1 MKVIKKDETVES
13 FDISKIIDAA
23 EKAASRLDTKLSQE
37 DKDALEDAIYT
48 YLSDSTYK
56 YFDDIKTKE
65 LHTIVIQCLKSIGR
79 GDVAKSYQE
88 YRDYKNTYAKNW
100 ETLKETTDTILY
112 RGDKENANF
121 DSSLISTKGSLIK
134 GELAKELYKQF
145 YLSKTEKEL
154 IKRGDIYIHD
164 LRDMLYGSI
173 NCCLFDFATVLK
185 DGFDMCNVHYTE
197 PKTVTSAIN
206 VIGDITLVAS
216 SQQFGGWTIPE
227 IDKILLPYVKK
238 SVNKYKE
245 EAKQYDI
252 PLDLQNDYAV
262 KHTIKDLEQG
272 FQGLELKLNTVVSAR
287 GDFPFTTLSFGQ
299 FDINL
304 DPTDKFWMYQ
314 IGSAIFRTRMK
325 GHGGKQVVFPKLIYL
340 YDENQVNK
348 DSYSKKLFE
357 EAISCSAKCMYPDW
371 LSLSD
376 GKSLVSK
383 EFLKHGY
390 IISAMGCRAYLSPWK
405 DPETN
410 KYIAV
415 GRCNIGAVSLN
426 LPLIMAVAKKEF
438 GNEWKENFWNLLKN
452 RLEVVRNFLR
462 KRYDL
467 IKHTKASTNPMA
479 FTQGGFYKGF
489 LKPEDEIGDLINY
502 MTASFGIT
510 ALNEATV
517 LWSGKTIYQDN
528 SFAKQVMEFITDN
541 VERFKREDGYLY
553 ALYGTPAENLMGVQ
567 AKQYKEFTGDDQFGD
582 YFSNSFHCHVSEDIT
597 PFQKQDAELELF
609 HMINGGHIQYV
620 RLDNPDNLEA
630 VKAIILR
637 GMHMGF
643 YQGVNFD
650 AGYCEDCH
658 THFTNCMNKCPN
670 CGSTN
675 ITIISRVCG
684 YLGYSRV
691 KGDTRFNDALL
702 KNVYDRK
709 SM

>member
-1 MKVIKKDETVES
+1 
-13 FDISKIIDAA
+13 
-23 EKAASRLDTKLSQE
+23 
-37 DKDALEDAIYT
+37 
-48 YLSDSTYK
+48 
-56 YFDDIKTKE
+56 
-65 LHTIVIQCLKSIGR
+65 
-79 GDVAKSYQE
+79 
-88 YRDYKNTYAKNW
+88 
-100 ETLKETTDTILY
+100 
-112 RGDKENANF
+112 
-121 DSSLISTKGSLIK
+121 
-134 GELAKELYKQF
+134 
-145 YLSKTEKEL
+145 
-154 IKRGDIYIHD
+154 
-164 LRDMLYGSI
+164 
-173 NCCLFDFATVLK
+173 
-185 DGFDMCNVHYTE
+185 
-197 PKTVTSAIN
+197 
-206 VIGDITLVAS
+206 
-216 SQQFGGWTIPE
+216 
-227 IDKILLPYVKK
+227 
-238 SVNKYKE
+238 
-245 EAKQYDI
+245 
-252 PLDLQNDYAV
+252 
-262 KHTIKDLEQG
+262 
-272 FQGLELKLNTVVSAR
+272 
-287 GDFPFTTLSFGQ
+287 
-299 FDINL
+299 
-304 DPTDKFWMYQ
+304 
-314 IGSAIFRTRMK
+314 
-325 GHGGKQVVFPKLIYL
+325 
-340 YDENQVNK
+340 
-348 DSYSKKLFE
+348 
-357 EAISCSAKCMYPDW
+357 
-371 LSLSD
+371 
-376 GKSLVSK
+376 
-383 EFLKHGY
+383 
-390 IISAMGCRAYLSPWK
+390 
-405 DPETN
+405 
-410 KYIAV
+410 
-415 GRCNIGAVSLN
+415 
-426 LPLIMAVAKKEF
+426 MAVAKKEF
-438 GNEWKENFWNLLKN
+438 GNEWKDNFWNLLKN

-489 LKPEDEIGDLINY
+489 LKPEDEIGDLVQY

-541 VERFKREDGYLY
+541 VERFKKEDGYLY

-637 GMHMGF
+637 GMNMGF

-658 THFTNCMNKCPN
+658 SHFTNCMNKCPN